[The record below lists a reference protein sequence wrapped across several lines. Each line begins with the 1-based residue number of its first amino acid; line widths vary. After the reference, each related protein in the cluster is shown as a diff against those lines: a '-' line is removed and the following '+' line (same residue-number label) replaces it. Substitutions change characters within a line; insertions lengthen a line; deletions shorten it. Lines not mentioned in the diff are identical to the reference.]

1 MIYDVYININA
12 FNQIYKIPIFQKI
25 FFKIFKILF
34 KIFQKNFIQN

>member
-1 MIYDVYININA
+1 MIYDVYMNINA

-25 FFKIFKILF
+25 FFKILF